1 MEQIETHLESNWLTA
16 FAFVIAICNKKRE
29 ISKVLHIFQVT
40 WYKAGKQISPSDK
53 HYKIS
58 DEDCTYKL
66 VILDCTQDDQC
77 QYTMKCGD
85 LSTTAK
91 LTVEGKLHFI
101 RHEKCI
107 SEISKNT

>member
-1 MEQIETHLESNWLTA
+1 M
-16 FAFVIAICNKKRE
+16 
-29 ISKVLHIFQVT
+29 FQVT
-40 WYKAGKQISPSDK
+40 WYKEGKPISPSDK
-53 HYKIS
+53 HYKIN

-101 RHEKCI
+101 GHEICI

>member
-1 MEQIETHLESNWLTA
+1 MLN
-16 FAFVIAICNKKRE
+16 
-29 ISKVLHIFQVT
+29 IFQVT
-40 WYKAGKQISPSDK
+40 WYKEGKQISPSDK

-91 LTVEGKLHFI
+91 LTVEGKLQFYRAQEMHFRDSRGYVI
-101 RHEKCI
+101 RV
-107 SEISKNT
+107 